1 MVIAQGFQ
9 DRPTGAENVFPISE
23 PAPATTTMAD
33 RVPVNGDNLLLSR
46 TTAEIV
52 IRVGVMLALAAWCFW
67 LTRPFIFALV
77 WGLIIAVAAYP
88 GFVRIRDW
96 LGGRGGLAAALL
108 TALILVVLIVPVA
121 MLTTILVSNLS
132 ELADKIA
139 SGSMVVPVP
148 PPELATWPLVGPKL
162 FHLWTLASSSLDSAL
177 QEVRPQLVLVT
188 GWLLSLTAGLGLGLL
203 NFIAAAVIA
212 GLILPRSAASHRVA
226 VQVAT
231 RLVGE
236 RGSGLALLAEH
247 TIRNVVRGVFGTAL
261 IQTAAIAVGFVVV
274 GVPAPAI
281 LALVCFLLCLV
292 QIGPTIVLLGTVV
305 YIFSRDGALTGG
317 IYLAWCVGTAMI
329 DNVLKPILIGRG
341 SEVPLPIIL
350 LGVLGGI
357 LVHGLIGLF
366 VGPVVLALGYQLFL
380 VWMHRGHPQISAAS
394 VQAGGSSA
402 ALRATDAP
410 VGSGPFGNPSPA
422 SDKPACSGTAR

>member
-1 MVIAQGFQ
+1 M
-9 DRPTGAENVFPISE
+9 TN
-23 PAPATTTMAD
+23 
-33 RVPVNGDNLLLSR
+33 RVPVNGENLLLSR

-52 IRVGVMLALAAWCFW
+52 IRVGVMVALAAWCFW

-88 GFVRIRDW
+88 SFVRIRDW
-96 LGGRGGLAAALL
+96 LGGRGGLAATLL

-139 SGSMVVPVP
+139 SGSTVVPVP

-162 FHLWTLASSSLDSAL
+162 FHLWTLASSSLASAL

-212 GLILPRSAASHRVA
+212 GLILPRSASGHRTA
-226 VQVAT
+226 VQVTT

-236 RGSGLALLAEH
+236 RGPGLALLAEH

-261 IQTAAIAVGFVVV
+261 IQSTIAGVGFVVV
-274 GVPAPAI
+274 GVSWPAI
-281 LALVCFLLCLV
+281 LALACFLLCLV
-292 QIGPTIVLLGTVV
+292 QIGPTIVLLGTVIYV
-305 YIFSRDGALTGG
+305 FSTDSALIGG
-317 IYLAWCVGTAMI
+317 IYLVWCIGVALL
-329 DNVLKPILIGRG
+329 DNVLKPLLIGRG
-341 SEVPLPIIL
+341 SEVPLPVIL
-350 LGVLGGI
+350 LGVLGGL

-366 VGPVVLALGYQLFL
+366 VGPIVLALGYQLFL
-380 VWMHRGHPQISAAS
+380 AWLHGGHPKTGTLLA
-394 VQAGGSSA
+394 QAGENSVEVKGPAGSLGSWSA
-402 ALRATDAP
+402 KDA
-410 VGSGPFGNPSPA
+410 SPA
-422 SDKPACSGTAR
+422 SDIKT